1 MRYNLSILNGS
12 NYQILC
18 SHAVQCPFIQ
28 LQQYFFYV
36 TEIEIYEY
44 PYDATLTELVDH
56 FVDVF
61 QSQCRSTEEEVEE
74 EHNKS
79 GTFVL
84 EFTLAGEMTLKYVD
98 VSVIFK

>member
-1 MRYNLSILNGS
+1 M
-12 NYQILC
+12 
-18 SHAVQCPFIQ
+18 
-28 LQQYFFYV
+28 
-36 TEIEIYEY
+36 
-44 PYDATLTELVDH
+44 
-56 FVDVF
+56 DVF